1 MLDYPLKKDLSGYL
15 NPFLKR
21 IKYTR
26 LLVSIFLLSIN
37 GLERNL
43 YDLKYK
49 KRKKQFDEDD
59 AYYGFFF
66 SLAICQLTI
75 ITQCFTTLFRQDA

>member
-1 MLDYPLKKDLSGYL
+1 MADSRVLDYPLKKDLSGYL

-43 YDLKYK
+43 YGLKYK
-49 KRKKQFDEDD
+49 KKKKKV
-59 AYYGFFF
+59 
-66 SLAICQLTI
+66 
-75 ITQCFTTLFRQDA
+75 